1 MPALWK
7 GNKSLFCTTEP
18 GYLAMVKTLERERD
32 TEEFSDLQ
40 FCLHQFFTSNDGGH
54 LCFIQ
59 PMNYCWASQRGV
71 QSNNWNT
78 KQGKWVSF
86 FKYSLQKRTEI
97 NLFQFRQHSTN
108 ICQLKDGT
116 VLYLKSLLTSEFQ
129 YSVIFS
135 NSQKE

>member
-1 MPALWK
+1 M
-7 GNKSLFCTTEP
+7 EP
-18 GYLAMVKTLERERD
+18 GYLAMVKTHWKERD
-32 TEEFSDLQ
+32 TEQFSDLQ

-86 FKYSLQKRTEI
+86 SSIVYKKELRLIYSHSGNTVQIFVNSKMG
-97 NLFQFRQHSTN
+97 QFC
-108 ICQLKDGT
+108 I
-116 VLYLKSLLTSEFQ
+116 
-129 YSVIFS
+129 
-135 NSQKE
+135 